1 MRTNLSLVLNG
12 SKSNKPYTL
21 YSLLSSYITNQI
33 DEGKD
38 VYLIKKITGHSIEV
52 LNRHYDKSDLRK
64 RRSEATAR
72 TYGVSREKSKKVDLS
87 KLDQWE
93 KEKKKKGV
101 VYKEEIYFNTT
112 PNQKSD
118 KKFQMSMRNKVKE

>member
-21 YSLLSSYITNQI
+21 YSLRSSYITNQI

-87 KLDQWE
+87 KLEQWE